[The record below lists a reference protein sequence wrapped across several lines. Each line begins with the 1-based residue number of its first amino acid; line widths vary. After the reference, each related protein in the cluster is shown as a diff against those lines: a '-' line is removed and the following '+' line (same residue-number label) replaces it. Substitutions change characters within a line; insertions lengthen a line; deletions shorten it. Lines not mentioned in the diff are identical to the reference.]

1 MNFRALLAIALLT
14 ISSLAFSET
23 RLPHIVILATGGTIA
38 GSAASNTQTTGYKA
52 GAIGVQT
59 LINAVP
65 EISKIAHVEGEQVAN
80 IGSENMTSDIILQ
93 LSKRVNALLARDDV
107 DGVVITHGTDT
118 LDETPY
124 FLNLTVKSNKPVVFT
139 AAMRPATA
147 ISADGPMNLLEAVTV
162 AADPDARGRGVM
174 VVLNDRIGA
183 ARFVTKTNAT
193 SLDTFRASEEG
204 YLGVVVGGKPQF
216 ETRVDKVHTLR
227 SVFDVRQLKALPKV
241 VIIYGYQDDPEYMYD
256 AAIAHHAD
264 GIIYAGTG
272 AGSVSVRSAA
282 GIKKSAAGGHRGGAR
297 LPHRQWRGAAGRQPA
312 RAGGRFPQSSESAY
326 SADDGADADQRS
338 AADPAIFP
346 HLLILCRRGVHHVF
360 AAVCPTVT
368 RRRVTVRAK
377 HGALCR

>member
-14 ISSLAFSET
+14 MSSLAFSET

-65 EISKIAHVEGEQVAN
+65 EMSKIAHVEGEQVAN

-193 SLDTFRASEEG
+193 SLDTFRAPEEG

-216 ETRVDKVHTLR
+216 ETRVDKIHTLR
-227 SVFDVRQLKALPKV
+227 SVFDVRQLKVLPKV

-282 GIKKSAAGGHRGGAR
+282 GIKKAQQAG
-297 LPHRQWRGAAGRQPA
+297 
-312 RAGGRFPQSSESAY
+312 
-326 SADDGADADQRS
+326 
-338 AADPAIFP
+338 I
-346 HLLILCRRGVHHVF
+346 VV
-360 AAVCPTVT
+360 
-368 RRRVTVRAK
+368 VRASRTGSGVVPPDDSQPELVADSLNPAK
-377 HGALCR
+377 ARILLMTALTQTKDPQLIQQYFHTY

>member
-193 SLDTFRASEEG
+193 SLDTFRAPEEG

-216 ETRVDKVHTLR
+216 ETRVDKIHTLR

-241 VIIYGYQDDPEYMYD
+241 VIIYGY
-256 AAIAHHAD
+256 
-264 GIIYAGTG
+264 
-272 AGSVSVRSAA
+272 
-282 GIKKSAAGGHRGGAR
+282 
-297 LPHRQWRGAAGRQPA
+297 
-312 RAGGRFPQSSESAY
+312 
-326 SADDGADADQRS
+326 
-338 AADPAIFP
+338 
-346 HLLILCRRGVHHVF
+346 
-360 AAVCPTVT
+360 
-368 RRRVTVRAK
+368 
-377 HGALCR
+377 

>member
-14 ISSLAFSET
+14 MSSLAFSET

-65 EISKIAHVEGEQVAN
+65 EMSKIAHVEGEQVAN

-193 SLDTFRASEEG
+193 SLDTFRAPEEG

-216 ETRVDKVHTLR
+216 ETRVDKIHTLR
-227 SVFDVRQLKALPKV
+227 SVFDVRQLKVLPKV

-272 AGSVSVRSAA
+272 AGAGSVSVRSAA
-282 GIKKSAAGGHRGGAR
+282 GIKKAQQAG
-297 LPHRQWRGAAGRQPA
+297 
-312 RAGGRFPQSSESAY
+312 
-326 SADDGADADQRS
+326 
-338 AADPAIFP
+338 I
-346 HLLILCRRGVHHVF
+346 VV
-360 AAVCPTVT
+360 
-368 RRRVTVRAK
+368 VRASRTGSGVVPPDDSQPGLVADSLNPAK
-377 HGALCR
+377 ARILLMTALTQTKDPQLIQQYFHTY

>member
-14 ISSLAFSET
+14 MSSLAFSET

-52 GAIGVQT
+52 GALGVQT

-65 EISKIAHVEGEQVAN
+65 EMSKIAHVEGEQVAN

-193 SLDTFRASEEG
+193 SLDTFRAPEEG

-216 ETRVDKVHTLR
+216 ETRVDKIHTLR
-227 SVFDVRQLKALPKV
+227 SVFDVRQ
-241 VIIYGYQDDPEYMYD
+241 IIYGYQDDPEYMYD
-256 AAIAHHAD
+256 AAIAHHAE

-282 GIKKSAAGGHRGGAR
+282 GIKKAQQAG
-297 LPHRQWRGAAGRQPA
+297 
-312 RAGGRFPQSSESAY
+312 
-326 SADDGADADQRS
+326 
-338 AADPAIFP
+338 I
-346 HLLILCRRGVHHVF
+346 VV
-360 AAVCPTVT
+360 
-368 RRRVTVRAK
+368 VRASRTGSGVVPPDDSQPGLVADSLNPAK
-377 HGALCR
+377 ARILLMTALTQTKDPQLIQQYFHTY

>member
-14 ISSLAFSET
+14 MSSLAFSET

-65 EISKIAHVEGEQVAN
+65 EMSKIAHVEGEQVAN

-193 SLDTFRASEEG
+193 SLDTFRAPEEG

-216 ETRVDKVHTLR
+216 ETRVDKIHTLR
-227 SVFDVRQLKALPKV
+227 SVFDVRQLKVLPKV

-272 AGSVSVRSAA
+272 AGSV
-282 GIKKSAAGGHRGGAR
+282 
-297 LPHRQWRGAAGRQPA
+297 
-312 RAGGRFPQSSESAY
+312 
-326 SADDGADADQRS
+326 
-338 AADPAIFP
+338 
-346 HLLILCRRGVHHVF
+346 
-360 AAVCPTVT
+360 
-368 RRRVTVRAK
+368 
-377 HGALCR
+377 

>member
-272 AGSVSVRSAA
+272 AGSVSVRSPPVLKKRSRRASWWCAPPAPAA
-282 GIKKSAAGGHRGGAR
+282 A
-297 LPHRQWRGAAGRQPA
+297 W
-312 RAGGRFPQSSESAY
+312 
-326 SADDGADADQRS
+326 
-338 AADPAIFP
+338 
-346 HLLILCRRGVHHVF
+346 CRRTTASPGWWPIPSIQRKRVF
-360 AAVCPTVT
+360 C
-368 RRRVTVRAK
+368 
-377 HGALCR
+377 

>member
-14 ISSLAFSET
+14 MSSLAFSET

-65 EISKIAHVEGEQVAN
+65 EMSKIAHVEGEQVAN

-118 LDETPY
+118 LDET
-124 FLNLTVKSNKPVVFT
+124 NKPVVFT

-193 SLDTFRASEEG
+193 SLDTFRAPEEG

-216 ETRVDKVHTLR
+216 ETRVDKIHTLR
-227 SVFDVRQLKALPKV
+227 SVFDVRQLKVLPKV

-282 GIKKSAAGGHRGGAR
+282 GIKKAQQAG
-297 LPHRQWRGAAGRQPA
+297 
-312 RAGGRFPQSSESAY
+312 
-326 SADDGADADQRS
+326 
-338 AADPAIFP
+338 I
-346 HLLILCRRGVHHVF
+346 VV
-360 AAVCPTVT
+360 
-368 RRRVTVRAK
+368 VRASRTGSGVVPPDDSQPGLVADSLNPAK
-377 HGALCR
+377 ARILLMTALTQTKDPQLIQQYFHTY

>member
-14 ISSLAFSET
+14 MSSLAFSET

-65 EISKIAHVEGEQVAN
+65 EMSKIAHVEGEQVAN

-147 ISADGPMNLLEAVTV
+147 ISADGPGPMNLLEAVTV

-193 SLDTFRASEEG
+193 SLDTFRAPEEG

-216 ETRVDKVHTLR
+216 ETRVDKIHTLR
-227 SVFDVRQLKALPKV
+227 SVFDVRQLKVLPKV

-282 GIKKSAAGGHRGGAR
+282 GIKKAQQAG
-297 LPHRQWRGAAGRQPA
+297 
-312 RAGGRFPQSSESAY
+312 
-326 SADDGADADQRS
+326 
-338 AADPAIFP
+338 I
-346 HLLILCRRGVHHVF
+346 VV
-360 AAVCPTVT
+360 
-368 RRRVTVRAK
+368 VRASRTGSGVVPPDDSQPGLVADSLNPAK
-377 HGALCR
+377 ARILLMTALTQTKDPQLIQQYFHTY

>member
-1 MNFRALLAIALLT
+1 M
-14 ISSLAFSET
+14 
-23 RLPHIVILATGGTIA
+23 
-38 GSAASNTQTTGYKA
+38 
-52 GAIGVQT
+52 QT

-65 EISKIAHVEGEQVAN
+65 EMSKIAHVEGEQVAN

-193 SLDTFRASEEG
+193 SLDTFRAPRRAILVSWWAEN
-204 YLGVVVGGKPQF
+204 QF
-216 ETRVDKVHTLR
+216 ETRVDKIHTLR
-227 SVFDVRQLKALPKV
+227 SVFDVRQLKVLPKV

-282 GIKKSAAGGHRGGAR
+282 GIKKAQQAG
-297 LPHRQWRGAAGRQPA
+297 
-312 RAGGRFPQSSESAY
+312 
-326 SADDGADADQRS
+326 
-338 AADPAIFP
+338 I
-346 HLLILCRRGVHHVF
+346 VV
-360 AAVCPTVT
+360 
-368 RRRVTVRAK
+368 VRASRT
-377 HGALCR
+377 GSGVVPPG

>member
-14 ISSLAFSET
+14 MSSLAFSET

-65 EISKIAHVEGEQVAN
+65 EMSKIAHVEGEQVAN

-193 SLDTFRASEEG
+193 SLDTFRAPEEG

-216 ETRVDKVHTLR
+216 ETRVDKIHTLR
-227 SVFDVRQLKALPKV
+227 SVFDVRQLKVLPKV

-256 AAIAHHAD
+256 AAIAHHA
-264 GIIYAGTG
+264 
-272 AGSVSVRSAA
+272 
-282 GIKKSAAGGHRGGAR
+282 
-297 LPHRQWRGAAGRQPA
+297 
-312 RAGGRFPQSSESAY
+312 E
-326 SADDGADADQRS
+326 
-338 AADPAIFP
+338 
-346 HLLILCRRGVHHVF
+346 
-360 AAVCPTVT
+360 
-368 RRRVTVRAK
+368 
-377 HGALCR
+377 